1 MTSRS
6 KNVNLNKEPFE
17 GYVRHWKRQWV
28 QYGDKAKEDKGAWTL
43 RLVKWVQTGQTKGA
57 KCWSMCTHTAACVVT
72 VTPPVS
78 AAACNLEQR
87 LSLLSTQA
95 VCA

>member
-28 QYGDKAKEDKGAWTL
+28 FQGDRSKEDKGAWTL
-43 RLVKWVQTGQTKGA
+43 RLIKWVPTGLPGPWQQLKLLTTLDMLGRVL
-57 KCWSMCTHTAACVVT
+57 SLGRLE
-72 VTPPVS
+72 
-78 AAACNLEQR
+78 AAAC
-87 LSLLSTQA
+87 TQYIFRH
-95 VCA
+95 CSSS

>member
-6 KNVNLNKEPFE
+6 KNVHLNKEPFE

-43 RLVKWVQTGQTKGA
+43 RLVKWVQTGEATGA
-57 KCWSMCTHTAACVVT
+57 I
-72 VTPPVS
+72 
-78 AAACNLEQR
+78 
-87 LSLLSTQA
+87 
-95 VCA
+95 